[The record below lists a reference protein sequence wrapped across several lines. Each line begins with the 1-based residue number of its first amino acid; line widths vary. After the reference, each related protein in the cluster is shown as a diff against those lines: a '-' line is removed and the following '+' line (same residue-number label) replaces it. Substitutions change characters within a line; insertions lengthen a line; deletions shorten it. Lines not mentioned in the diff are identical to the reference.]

1 MNGIRR
7 IYLYVTSLIAVLGC
21 EEVLLIPETIKSD
34 DLSASYP
41 AARMLDGDYDTF
53 WIGASWAEEVYY
65 YFQSPVI
72 VKGLLIQNSFK
83 GELHFVRVYYG
94 SGSKVLYYDSPH
106 NTAKLVH
113 MSKVNSQYIPTATGV
128 RFLFAGSSSSG
139 ETVKIARAE
148 VWGCYVTTT
157 PTTFPTTLTP
167 TTMPSS
173 FPTAKPASNPTIV
186 PTSSPSSSPTST
198 TIPTQVPSVSPTMRP
213 TSTTSPSTVPTMAPS
228 PTPST
233 VQSFSPTVQ
242 HMTLSSEPA
251 GFRVILGI
259 NELLIIAA
267 IFTVF
272 FGGLFVTRRRK
283 SSVSRVMDAST
294 TLELAESNARSRVQ
308 RLALDAEDQIQGED
322 QVNI

>member
-41 AARMLDGDYDTF
+41 TARMMLDGDYWTF
-53 WIGASWAEEVYY
+53 WEGASWTEDVYY

-72 VKGLLIQNSFK
+72 VKGLLIQRSYK
-83 GELHFVRVYYG
+83 GTLGSVKVYG
-94 SGSKVLYYDSPH
+94 GSKNLYYDTPH
-106 NTAKLVH
+106 KRGKLVH
-113 MSKVNSQYIPTATGV
+113 TSKVNSHYIPTATGV
-128 RFLFAGSSSSG
+128 RFSFTCESSG

-148 VWGCYVTTT
+148 VWGCYVT
-157 PTTFPTTLTP
+157 TTFPTTLTP

-198 TIPTQVPSVSPTMRP
+198 TNPTQVPSVSPTMRP

-242 HMTLSSEPA
+242 HMTISSEPA

-267 IFTVF
+267 MFTVF
-272 FGGLFVTRRRK
+272 FGALFVTRRHK
-283 SSVSRVMDAST
+283 SRVSRVMDVT

-308 RLALDAEDQIQGED
+308 RSALDAEDQIYGED
-322 QVNI
+322 QTKI